1 MSHDAHAANAG
12 APPTTTVR
20 GRYWCCKIRRCVGT
34 CEKCREVA
42 YRTMILVFTFVR
54 HLGFMSVMMMNR
66 CNFVEQ
72 AVTVMGLLFD
82 VGVGN
87 YVMKENQSPCQEQS
101 VSLYL

>member
-1 MSHDAHAANAG
+1 M
-12 APPTTTVR
+12 
-20 GRYWCCKIRRCVGT
+20 
-34 CEKCREVA
+34 A
-42 YRTMILVFTFVR
+42 YRTVILVFTFAR
-54 HLGFMSVMMMNR
+54 HLGFMTVMMMNS
-66 CNFVEQ
+66 CNFMEE